1 MGDCSVNW
9 HIASETIIQIA
20 ETAML
25 ALFAVEVVARTVIL
39 TITEVRRAWSVMRK
53 DVER

>member
-1 MGDCSVNW
+1 VNW
-9 HIASETIIQIA
+9 HIASEAIIQIA

-53 DVER
+53 DIER